1 MSGPARP
8 WLAGRTGPGEFGP
21 GWLVIADQ
29 AGKSWLQYNVD
40 IFLGVF
46 FSQETEFPGYEV
58 KKNKNSLGYRGREIW
73 VDAQLIF
80 PIVLLSSSPNTVT
93 FLRQRLK

>member
-1 MSGPARP
+1 MITLYCRPGPTKASWADR
-8 WLAGRTGPGEFGP
+8 AGEFST

-58 KKNKNSLGYRGREIW
+58 KKQKLAG
-73 VDAQLIF
+73 V
-80 PIVLLSSSPNTVT
+80 
-93 FLRQRLK
+93 